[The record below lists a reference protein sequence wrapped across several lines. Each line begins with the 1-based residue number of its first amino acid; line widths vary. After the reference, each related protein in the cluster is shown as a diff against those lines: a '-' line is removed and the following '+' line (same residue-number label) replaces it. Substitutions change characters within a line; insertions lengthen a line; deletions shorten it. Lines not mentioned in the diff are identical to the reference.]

1 MNNNNPENKIYLTY
15 KTRMLAEAKIR
26 QSGRW
31 LNNLVSWYSFCLI
44 IISLSHILDVYK
56 VYQADFIFTTC
67 SIAIFGL
74 SLFSYG
80 ERYFEKADQFRSC
93 YLEMQSLF
101 ESSLETKLKMK
112 KYSEILNKYQ
122 NQRDDDYD
130 EMLFY
135 AWTRKQNLQNA
146 SGPVKITWQRFIMV
160 LARIIIRYVYFAI
173 LFLFPVA
180 VLMFGYIVD
189 GR

>member
-1 MNNNNPENKIYLTY
+1 
-15 KTRMLAEAKIR
+15 
-26 QSGRW
+26 
-31 LNNLVSWYSFCLI
+31 
-44 IISLSHILDVYK
+44 
-56 VYQADFIFTTC
+56 
-67 SIAIFGL
+67 
-74 SLFSYG
+74 
-80 ERYFEKADQFRSC
+80 
-93 YLEMQSLF
+93 
-101 ESSLETKLKMK
+101 
-112 KYSEILNKYQ
+112 
-122 NQRDDDYD
+122 
-130 EMLFY
+130 MLFY